1 MKLTTIGVMG
11 VAYVLGA
18 RAGRDRYEQIRALA
32 EQAAQRLEAY
42 GSDGTLATG
51 ANEWWQR
58 HGAAPTR
65 RE

>member
-18 RAGRDRYEQIRALA
+18 RAGRDRYEQIRSLA

-42 GSDGTLATG
+42 GSAGTLANG
-51 ANEWWQR
+51 ASDWLER
-58 HGAAPTR
+58 HSAPAR
-65 RE
+65 RQ